1 MAVLAIPLLEGAGEA
16 IAAAWSA
23 FVSSGAATAT
33 AGGAATAAVLAL
45 PGDTAKDRD
54 KAKAE
59 AQPIARTREQRCK
72 CPAEK
77 GTKAPVPYEMS
88 ELSARYQYYITG
100 FTPGWEWKFSNKDF
114 DGFEKAKC
122 LLQEAK
128 ANYDFFFD
136 NKGKPKF
143 FFFYGKGPK
152 NPGEAKSKPAYDSI
166 MSQAREQS
174 NVVIA
179 NPPTSLRWYF
189 MQKNFFQWATVEFGS
204 NGFPITTEHKE
215 MLIKEGAGS

>member
-1 MAVLAIPLLEGAGEA
+1 MGIPFPATLARAANAMAQAMPMPVPVPTAAPSAGPAGSSGTGAGA
-16 IAAAWSA
+16 D
-23 FVSSGAATAT
+23 
-33 AGGAATAAVLAL
+33 GGWGEL
-45 PGDTAKDRD
+45 PRDRS
-54 KAKAE
+54 
-59 AQPIARTREQRCK
+59 RERERPCK

-88 ELSARYQYYITG
+88 ELSARYQYYVTG
-100 FTPGWEWKFSNKDF
+100 FAPGWEWNFSNKDF

-136 NKGKPKF
+136 NRGKPKF
-143 FFFYGKGPK
+143 FFFHGKGPK
-152 NPGEAKSKPAYDSI
+152 NTGEAKSKPAYDSI
-166 MSQAREQS
+166 VHQAKEQS

-204 NGFPITTEHKE
+204 KGLPITTEHKE
-215 MLIKEGAGS
+215 MLIKESAES